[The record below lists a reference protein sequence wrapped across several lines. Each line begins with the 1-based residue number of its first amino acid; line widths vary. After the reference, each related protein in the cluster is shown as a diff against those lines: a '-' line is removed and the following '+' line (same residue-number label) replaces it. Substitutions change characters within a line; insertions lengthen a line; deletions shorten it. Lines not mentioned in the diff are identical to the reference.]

1 MGDHDQLMRSL
12 RGKRGSQPNDEGSCL
27 AALLRQEPRASASGS
42 MTGSRSESSNL
53 AALLRQRPAEVSSS
67 QAAHDEE
74 VQGGAS
80 LVSLLRPKRPR
91 VAPVDEHSSLAA
103 LLASRGSE
111 GYSKSSPRQTSPPHA
126 ASGQESGRSSD
137 SSAFNLGWSRMSRFL
152 EINFWEKYKD
162 ETEKMRAKRRYSMAN
177 RNTRQE
183 QKDAQRNNGMSR
195 ARVQALMDTDCK

>member
-1 MGDHDQLMRSL
+1 MNVTSRFDTEKAHRTSCSCWILCAEGLVSGKDLVLRYIILSCIMGDHDQLMRSL

-126 ASGQESGRSSD
+126 ASGQESGSSSD

-152 EINFWEKYKD
+152 D
-162 ETEKMRAKRRYSMAN
+162 
-177 RNTRQE
+177 
-183 QKDAQRNNGMSR
+183 
-195 ARVQALMDTDCK
+195 